1 MLKESLTNNN
11 LKLKKTASE
20 WTLQYVVNGP
30 RGDNY
35 IYICELAKIA
45 LITKVTNAWLERGA
59 RDVKRVK
66 SRTRST
72 MKNGL
77 LNFLLHISINGQSAK
92 CKEDEKLLE
101 RVCHAYCK

>member
-1 MLKESLTNNN
+1 MLKESLPNNN

-20 WTLQYVVNGP
+20 WTLPYVVKGP

-45 LITKVTNAWLERGA
+45 LITQVTNAWPERGA
-59 RDVKRVK
+59 SDVKRVK
-66 SRTRST
+66 SRTSST

-77 LNFLLHISINGQSAK
+77 LNSLLHISINGPFAK